1 MNASGSNPIV
11 YGPASGTRTINGNLT
26 ISGNASDTI
35 TLQNLII
42 TGDLIVNT
50 PDATVNN
57 YATVE
62 GATTIQN
69 VASGTWNEYASN
81 NSLVVND
88 PDGIVLN
95 VQQSATV
102 KNVQLNTK
110 TTLNLQANSTIGT
123 LEVKNAES
131 VVKNEGIIANLVTNE
146 KVTIDGKAP
155 ETVKGTG
162 NISGE
167 SVTSAPENG
176 LTELTLPSG
185 FDSNDVKYKASHL
198 LTEDKTKE
206 KLATLAEVKSHIET
220 RYGVTFNANA
230 LVWTETELKINGTFL
245 TTSDWNKVKTN
256 GNKEIPYRISIVD
269 SEGKLWFKI
278 AMYQDGKAVIEKI
291 AS

>member
-245 TTSDWNKVKTN
+245 TTSDWNKVKIN
-256 GNKEIPYRISIVD
+256 GKKDIPYRISIVD
-269 SEGKLWFKI
+269 SKGKLWFKI

>member
-42 TGDLIVNT
+42 KGDLIVNT
-50 PDATVNN
+50 PSATINN
-57 YATVE
+57 YAMVE
-62 GATTIQN
+62 GSTTIQN
-69 VASGTWNEYASN
+69 VADGTWNEYASN

-95 VQQSATV
+95 VQQNATV

-110 TTLNLQANSTIGT
+110 TTLNLQADSTIGT

-131 VVKNEGIIANLVTNE
+131 VVTNGGIIANLVTNE

-167 SVTSAPENG
+167 SVTAAPKDG
-176 LTELTLPSG
+176 KTEIALPKG
-185 FDSNDVKYKASHL
+185 FDVKNVKYKAYRLWSEN
-198 LTEDKTKE
+198 TQTE
-206 KLATLAEVKSHIET
+206 KLADLLEVKNHIDKT
-220 RYGVTFNANA
+220 YGVSFNANA
-230 LVWTETELKINGTFL
+230 LVWSEESLKIDGTLL
-245 TTSDWNKVKTN
+245 TTADWNKVKTN
-256 GNKEIPYRISIVD
+256 GKKEIPYRISILD
-269 SEGKLWFKI
+269 KDGNLWFKI
-278 AMYQDGKAVIEKI
+278 AMYQDGKAVIE
-291 AS
+291 SQQ